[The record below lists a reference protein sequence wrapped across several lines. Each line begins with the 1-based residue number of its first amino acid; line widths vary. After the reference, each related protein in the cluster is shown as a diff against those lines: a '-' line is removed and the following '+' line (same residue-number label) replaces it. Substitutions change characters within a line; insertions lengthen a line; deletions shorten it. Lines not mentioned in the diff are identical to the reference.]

1 MLHWKENNFKLFM
14 AAANLFQEAEERDA
28 ETRLWETPSGHEV
41 TPVLWML
48 RYENFDPLAIPNY
61 GTC

>member
-1 MLHWKENNFKLFM
+1 M

-48 RYENFDPLAIPNY
+48 RYKNFDPLAIPNY
-61 GTC
+61 GMC

>member
-1 MLHWKENNFKLFM
+1 M

-28 ETRLWETPSGHEV
+28 ETRLCETPSGHEV

-48 RYENFDPLAIPNY
+48 RYENFDPLVKPNMSRADKIGSCIIY
-61 GTC
+61 

>member
-1 MLHWKENNFKLFM
+1 MENNFKLFI

-28 ETRLWETPSGHEV
+28 ETRLCETPFGHEV

-48 RYENFDPLAIPNY
+48 RYKNFDPLVVPNVNHDNM
-61 GTC
+61 

>member
-1 MLHWKENNFKLFM
+1 M

-28 ETRLWETPSGHEV
+28 EMRLWETPSGHEV

-61 GTC
+61 RTC